1 MNTSDIAPLRPIQG
15 EHVPFDAHWHIRKFD
30 TAEGTHYE
38 VRDSRGEVVA
48 GNIKCLEHA
57 RLFALSPSL
66 LSEFERLTSEAQ
78 RVLHFMVDEQEGSL
92 DLREVAE
99 DVNGQWGSVSDGAP
113 EFAQWLLD
121 IEDLRATIGP
131 QSTVEGVARQA
142 ELDLDHED

>member
-1 MNTSDIAPLRPIQG
+1 MNTFDTTPLRPVRG
-15 EHVPFDAHWHIRKFD
+15 EHVPFDTPWHIRQVD

-38 VRDSRGEVVA
+38 VRDSRGELVA
-48 GNIKCLEHA
+48 ADIKRLEHA

-66 LSEFERLTSEAQ
+66 LSDFDLLANEAQ
-78 RVLHFMVDEQEGSL
+78 RVLHFMVDQQVGNL

-99 DVNGQWGSVSDGAP
+99 DVDGQWESISGGAP

-131 QSTVEGVARQA
+131 QSPVEGVARQA
-142 ELDLDHED
+142 ELDLVAGA